1 MNIIDSVS
9 NSNSIK
15 KIIITGTNNKYQMNK
30 LKKEPK
36 LIKTRIKINKLNIP
50 QQYFNF
56 NQQLTM
62 LQHINNNI
70 NNDNNNDIN
79 NDNNNN
85 NNNNDNNDNNNDNF
99 INNDIINE
107 IIIQEI
113 KNKLHGYKTQDKLKN
128 KYNTNEFI
136 NINQII
142 QSLVECNLNCIYCN
156 NNMFILYNNV
166 REPSQW
172 SVDRIDNSLGH
183 INNNYVLACLSCN
196 IKRKAQSKD
205 KFLFASNIKT
215 IIKMENTNL

>member
-1 MNIIDSVS
+1 MIDSVS
-9 NSNSIK
+9 NNSIK
-15 KIIITGTNNKYQMNK
+15 KIIITGINNKYQMNK

-50 QQYFNF
+50 QQYFDF

-62 LQHINNNI
+62 LHHIN
-70 NNDNNNDIN
+70 NNNDIN
-79 NDNNNN
+79 N
-85 NNNNDNNDNNNDNF
+85 ND
-99 INNDIINE
+99 INNVDINDDINK

-113 KNKLHGYKTQDKLKN
+113 KNKLCGYKNQDKLKN

-142 QSLVECNLNCIYCN
+142 QSLIDCNLNCIYCN

-166 REPSQW
+166 RDPSQW

-183 INNNYVLACLSCN
+183 INNNYVLSCLSCN

-215 IIKMENTNL
+215 IVKMENTNL

>member
-1 MNIIDSVS
+1 MIDSVS
-9 NSNSIK
+9 NNSIK
-15 KIIITGTNNKYQMNK
+15 KIIITGINNKYQMNK

-50 QQYFNF
+50 QQYFDF

-62 LQHINNNI
+62 LHHI
-70 NNDNNNDIN
+70 NNNDIN
-79 NDNNNN
+79 NDINNV
-85 NNNNDNNDNNNDNF
+85 D
-99 INNDIINE
+99 INNDINK

-113 KNKLHGYKTQDKLKN
+113 KNKLCGYKNQDKLKN

-142 QSLVECNLNCIYCN
+142 QSLIDCNLNCIYCN

-166 REPSQW
+166 RDPSQW

-183 INNNYVLACLSCN
+183 INNNYVLSCLSCN

-215 IIKMENTNL
+215 IVKMENTNL